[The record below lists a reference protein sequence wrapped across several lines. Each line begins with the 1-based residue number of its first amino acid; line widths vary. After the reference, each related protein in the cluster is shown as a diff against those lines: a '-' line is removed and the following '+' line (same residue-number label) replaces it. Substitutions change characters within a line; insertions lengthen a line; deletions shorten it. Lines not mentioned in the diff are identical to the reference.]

1 MARTKQAPKWL
12 GSTRDR
18 IPLKGK
24 PVRMKAPKKEYDLRV
39 RAVKKDSVVP
49 KRPMDLIKEPPGE
62 TDGEA

>member
-18 IPLKGK
+18 IPLKGITPE
-24 PVRMKAPKKEYDLRV
+24 PVRMKAPKLRV